1 MGNVDVRGKQYQTG
15 SDAVVNIGADA
26 QKNILT
32 AQGNAPYT
40 EISRRGAGYNVSLAS
55 GVAPLVAVPSTTAA
69 LEVFNNSATRIM
81 VVRDIYVFRLVTT
94 AAAQTWSMWGMVTTT
109 KAAPALTALTVYST
123 EGKGA
128 ITPTAASELVTGVGT
143 TVVANGWRPY
153 GAPVGYITEGTTV
166 PNAAQSWPIDGR
178 IIIPKNCSFCMHAV
192 GATTAGTLT
201 LGFSFDWVTATVE
214 A

>member
-1 MGNVDVRGKQYQTG
+1 M
-15 SDAVVNIGADA
+15 VNTGADA
-26 QKNILT
+26 QYNSLV
-32 AQGNAPYT
+32 ALGNPSYT
-40 EISRRGAGYNVSLAS
+40 ETSRRGAGYNVSLAS
-55 GVAPLVAVPSTTAA
+55 GVAPLVAVPGTTAA

-81 VVRDIYVFRLVTT
+81 VVRDIFAFRLLGT
-94 AAAQTWSMWGMVTTT
+94 AVVNTWSMWAMVTTT
-109 KAAPALTALTVYST
+109 KAAPTLTALTVYST
-123 EGKGA
+123 EGKSA

-153 GAPVGYITEGTTV
+153 GAPVTTLTEEAL
-166 PNAAQSWPIDGR
+166 PNNAQSWPIDGK

-192 GATTAGTLT
+192 GTRAAGTLT